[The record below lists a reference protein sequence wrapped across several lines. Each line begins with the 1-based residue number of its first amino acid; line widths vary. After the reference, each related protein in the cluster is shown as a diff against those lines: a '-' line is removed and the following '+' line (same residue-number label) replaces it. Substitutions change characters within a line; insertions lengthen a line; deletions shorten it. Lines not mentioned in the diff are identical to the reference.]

1 MILIHN
7 YCTTTSSEPLYLFQ
21 ALQQSGIDC
30 HLWADNTSA
39 FDMFDRTKPKV
50 FVSHYKFLTQDIF
63 EYLKQNNKIKLAMN
77 VTGASESQIES
88 LKTTL
93 SEIDIEPFLFSN
105 DYSKSS
111 SVHTLYPAADIFQ
124 PPSQLTNI
132 PSKIDTG
139 IISQEI
145 SQDFQDLTCKKDVY
159 HILYMGSDDEY
170 DGFDLRVDIR
180 SLRKLIQLYKNI
192 SVFGTV
198 DFCTS
203 QLFFDLCLYCPSV
216 SVKSD
221 DDDGFQKIMSELFNE
236 SKATD
241 VKKELKQQIKSRHT
255 PFHRAARLLKILG
268 EKEAMGKV
276 ENVKSQLHTALK
288 DF

>member
-1 MILIHN
+1 
-7 YCTTTSSEPLYLFQ
+7 
-21 ALQQSGIDC
+21 
-30 HLWADNTSA
+30 
-39 FDMFDRTKPKV
+39 
-50 FVSHYKFLTQDIF
+50 
-63 EYLKQNNKIKLAMN
+63 
-77 VTGASESQIES
+77 
-88 LKTTL
+88 
-93 SEIDIEPFLFSN
+93 
-105 DYSKSS
+105 
-111 SVHTLYPAADIFQ
+111 VHTLYPAADIFQ

-145 SQDFQDLTCKKDVY
+145 SQDVQDLTCKKDVY

-180 SLRKLIQLYKNI
+180 SLRKLMQLYKNI

-203 QLFFDLCLYCPSV
+203 QLF